1 MQKVTLVTGINGG
14 LGSNIAKQLILKGEK
29 VVGLIKNSK
38 NQSLLHLEDLSH
50 KITYAKGD
58 ICDLD
63 AIQNILKDHKITHIF
78 NCAGYTTIESAHA
91 APLDC
96 FRTNIMG
103 TATIL
108 EAARLKGDIK
118 GILCMESDK
127 SYGNFEFKELPYRE
141 HQALK
146 PQGILDAS
154 KAATSYVALSYYHN
168 YQLPVFTARA
178 SSLYGPGDF
187 NETRLIVGSTLR
199 LLRGESPVIYEG
211 VSNNIREFLY
221 LEDAARIMTQ
231 MMDKVSTA
239 AGKAYN
245 VGSGY
250 KYTVREVVEQLTK
263 TSGLNIKPLIKPLTN
278 KAIVISE
285 QFLDCSR
292 MLSLLPSN
300 VTQCLGLKE
309 GLSKTFNWYKRFAP
323 NKEELRNA
331 A

>member
-1 MQKVTLVTGINGG
+1 MSNVFLVTGINGS
-14 LGSNIAKQLILKGEK
+14 LGANIAKQLLLKGEE
-29 VVGLIKNSK
+29 VVGLTKNPQNK
-38 NQSLLHLEDLSH
+38 GLLHLEGISQNV
-50 KITYAKGD
+50 TFAKAD
-58 ICDLD
+58 INDLD
-63 AIQNILKDHKITHIF
+63 ALKNLLKDHKITHIF
-78 NCAGYTTIESAHA
+78 HCAGYTTIQSAHA

-96 FRTNIMG
+96 FKTNIMG

-108 EAARLKGDIK
+108 EAARINGNIQ

-127 SYGNFEFKELPYRE
+127 SYGNFEFRELPYRE
-141 HQALK
+141 HQALR

-168 YQLPVFTARA
+168 YQVPVFTARA

-199 LLRGESPVIYEG
+199 LLQGESPIIYEG
-211 VSNNIREFLY
+211 VANNIREFLY
-221 LEDAARIMTQ
+221 LEDAARIMIQ
-231 MMDKVSTA
+231 MMDKISVA

-250 KYTVREVVEQLTK
+250 KHTVREVVEQLTK

-278 KAIVISE
+278 KAIIISE

-292 MLSLLPSN
+292 MLSLLSN
-300 VTQCLGLKE
+300 NNNHCLGIRE
-309 GLSKTFNWYKRFAP
+309 GLAKTFAWYKKFVP
-323 NKEELRNA
+323 KKENVRNA